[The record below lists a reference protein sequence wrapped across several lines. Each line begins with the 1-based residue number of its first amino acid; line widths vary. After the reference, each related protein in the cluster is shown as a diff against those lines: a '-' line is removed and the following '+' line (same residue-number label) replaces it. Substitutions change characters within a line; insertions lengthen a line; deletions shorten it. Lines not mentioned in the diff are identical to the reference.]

1 MSQQPP
7 IIVPEPEPIVS
18 QQQAEEI
25 IEKFEGATRALQG
38 TRGWIISAIA
48 VAMSL
53 FALYCALATLPAQVV
68 RGGHLLLGL
77 VLIFLLYP
85 ARQNNSSWRAR
96 LGWSDVILAL
106 LSVAAIG
113 YIFTDF
119 EKFQYRSAIPF
130 TQDIV
135 FGALL
140 IVLVLE
146 GVRRSVG
153 WHLSALVLVFLIYGL
168 IGFKGMIQFDLP
180 APFGHRGYDIER
192 IVSHMYM
199 GLEGIFGTAL
209 DVSSSFII
217 LFTIYGAFLD
227 YSGAG
232 KFFVDLSFALMG
244 KRPTGAG
251 RAVTFASFLLGGP
264 SGSGVA
270 TTVTLGSIAYPMLR
284 KAGYDKENAG
294 GLLSAGGIGAVL
306 SPPVL
311 GAASFIIAE
320 FLKISYLQVIAM
332 SLVPTLLYYISIF
345 LMIELDA
352 HRFGFKQVQIEAV
365 PIRELLTKYGYHLS
379 SLVTIVIFM
388 LGGFTAI
395 LAVFW
400 SSVVALLLSVIRAE
414 TALLPRSLAI
424 VMGVIAIGGVGAI
437 LIAPTIPGIDPNFK
451 RIVSWE
457 NVGLATFA
465 ILILALV
472 RAFLKRAPD
481 DIGNRLWRALEAGAK
496 QVLSVVATTAAAGI
510 IIGIFTLTGL
520 GLKLSGIIVDAAG
533 SNLFLA
539 LVYTALAVWVL
550 GLALPITASYIIA
563 AVMAAPA
570 LIKLGVPDFAAH
582 MFIFYYALLSEVS
595 PPVGLSPFAAAAIT
609 GGNPYKTMMMA
620 WKYTLPAFIV
630 PFMFTLAPEGRG
642 LLLQG
647 DWGNIL
653 FATLSA
659 IAGITALT
667 SGVGGWLL
675 RRATWFE
682 RIALVLA
689 GILLVY
695 PATNFDLIGLA
706 IFASVVA
713 YQVATRR
720 A

>member
-1 MSQQPP
+1 
-7 IIVPEPEPIVS
+7 
-18 QQQAEEI
+18 AEEI
-25 IEKFEGATRALQG
+25 IEKFEGATRNVPG
-38 TRGWIISAIA
+38 KVGWIVAGIA
-48 VAMSL
+48 VLMSL
-53 FALYCALATLPAQVV
+53 FALYGAVATLPAQVL

-77 VLIFLLYP
+77 ILIFLLYP
-85 ARQNNSSWRAR
+85 ARADAGGSWRKR
-96 LGWSDVILAL
+96 IGWSDVILAL

-113 YIFTDF
+113 YMFSDF
-119 EKFQYRSAIPF
+119 DKFLYRSAIPRV
-130 TQDIV
+130 QDIA

-140 IVLVLE
+140 ILLILE
-146 GVRRSVG
+146 AVRRSVG
-153 WHLSALVLVFLIYGL
+153 WHLSALVLIFLIYGL
-168 IGFKGMIQFDLP
+168 VGFKGTFQFDLP
-180 APFGHRGYDIER
+180 APFGHRGYDVER

-199 GLEGIFGTAL
+199 GLEGIFGVPL

-217 LFTIYGAFLD
+217 LFTIYGALLD
-227 YSGAG
+227 LSGAG

-244 KRPTGAG
+244 RRPTGAG
-251 RAVTFASFLLGGP
+251 RTVTFASFLLGGP

-332 SLVPTLLYYISIF
+332 SLVPTLLYYIAIF

-352 HRFGFKQVQIEAV
+352 HRFGIKEVKIETLPV
-365 PIRELLTKYGYHLS
+365 RQLLFKYGYHLT
-379 SLVTIVIFM
+379 SLFTIVIFM

-395 LAVFW
+395 MSVFW
-400 SSVVALLLSVIRAE
+400 ASIVAFALSFLNRALML
-414 TALLPRSLAI
+414 TPA
-424 VMGVIAIGGVGAI
+424 
-437 LIAPTIPGIDPNFK
+437 
-451 RIVSWE
+451 
-457 NVGLATFA
+457 
-465 ILILALV
+465 
-472 RAFLKRAPD
+472 
-481 DIGNRLWRALEAGAK
+481 RLWKALETGAK
-496 QVLSVVATTAAAGI
+496 QVLSVVSTTAAAGL

-533 SNLFLA
+533 ANLFLA
-539 LVYTALAVWVL
+539 LIYTAIAVWVL

-570 LIKLGVPDFAAH
+570 LIKLGVPDYAAH

-620 WKYTLPAFIV
+620 WKYTLPAFVV
-630 PFMFTLAPEGRG
+630 PFMFTLAPEGVG

-647 DWGNIL
+647 DLPNII
-653 FATLSA
+653 FATITA
-659 IAGITALT
+659 IVGITALT
-667 SGVGGWLL
+667 TGVGGWLL
-675 RRATWFE
+675 RKALWYERAV
-682 RIALVLA
+682 LVIA

-695 PATNFDLIGLA
+695 PSTNLDLIGLVL
-706 IFASVVA
+706 FAVVVA
-713 YQVATRR
+713 YQYATRNVVPR
-720 A
+720 ATGA

>member
-1 MSQQPP
+1 MSSPAP
-7 IIVPEPEPIVS
+7 IIIPEPEPIVS
-18 QQQAEEI
+18 QAQAEEI
-25 IEKFEGATRALQG
+25 IEKFEGATRALKG
-38 TRGWIISAIA
+38 ARGAIISALA
-48 VAMSL
+48 VLMSL
-53 FALYCALATLPAQVV
+53 FALYGALATLPAQVL

-85 ARQNNSSWRAR
+85 ARQNNSAWRAR
-96 LGWSDVILAL
+96 LGWSDVIFAV

-113 YIFTDF
+113 YMFTDF

-140 IVLVLE
+140 IVLILE
-146 GVRRSVG
+146 AVRRAVG

-168 IGFKGMIQFDLP
+168 VGFRGMIEFDLP
-180 APFGHRGYDIER
+180 GVFGHRGYDLER
-192 IVSHMYM
+192 IVAHMYM

-227 YSGAG
+227 HSGAG

-284 KAGYDKENAG
+284 KAGYDKESAG

-352 HRFGFKQVQIEAV
+352 HRFGFKQVQIEAI
-365 PIRELLTKYGYHLS
+365 PARELLTKYGYHLS

-414 TALLPRSLAI
+414 TALLPRGLA
-424 VMGVIAIGGVGAI
+424 VAMGVIAIGGVGAI
-437 LIAPTIPGIDPNFK
+437 LIFPTMPGIDPNLK
-451 RIVSWE
+451 RIISWE
-457 NVGLATFA
+457 YVGNAIMSVFWGSLVALLLSFLNRALAGTPA
-465 ILILALV
+465 
-472 RAFLKRAPD
+472 
-481 DIGNRLWRALEAGAK
+481 RLWK
-496 QVLSVVATTAAAGI
+496 
-510 IIGIFTLTGL
+510 
-520 GLKLSGIIVDAAG
+520 
-533 SNLFLA
+533 
-539 LVYTALAVWVL
+539 
-550 GLALPITASYIIA
+550 
-563 AVMAAPA
+563 
-570 LIKLGVPDFAAH
+570 
-582 MFIFYYALLSEVS
+582 
-595 PPVGLSPFAAAAIT
+595 
-609 GGNPYKTMMMA
+609 
-620 WKYTLPAFIV
+620 
-630 PFMFTLAPEGRG
+630 
-642 LLLQG
+642 
-647 DWGNIL
+647 
-653 FATLSA
+653 
-659 IAGITALT
+659 
-667 SGVGGWLL
+667 
-675 RRATWFE
+675 
-682 RIALVLA
+682 
-689 GILLVY
+689 
-695 PATNFDLIGLA
+695 
-706 IFASVVA
+706 
-713 YQVATRR
+713 
-720 A
+720 